1 MMASV
6 GCDAYPFVMN
16 PLLEPGREIS
26 DIAGEPDQRLGAD
39 PVGYRQ
45 TKLSAASM
53 LPWPT

>member
-6 GCDAYPFVMN
+6 GCDAYPFLMN